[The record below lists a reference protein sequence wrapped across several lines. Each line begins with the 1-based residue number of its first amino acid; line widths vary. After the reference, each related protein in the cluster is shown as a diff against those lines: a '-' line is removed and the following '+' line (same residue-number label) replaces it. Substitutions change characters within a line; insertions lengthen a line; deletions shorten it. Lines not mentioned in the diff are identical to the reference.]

1 MSLQSNDCAKTSLQ
15 CTKPVASEQ
24 GGTHSQNTTYWWT
37 AEPPYNLGGVFLTD
51 DFVPLSIQQFSRE
64 AIGTDRRRDD
74 GSLNFPLLGLFGEVG
89 SLLAEVKKKQRD
101 KVSYL
106 AYAEAVNEE
115 LGDVLWYFN
124 LVASKGGVPFAD
136 IVTNLHQ
143 EAGEW
148 QTASDE
154 PLTFDALQ
162 PSIIDPPKSPTEAF
176 EKTLIEL
183 AAAIGRLMDEHAE
196 NDLSHD
202 RRRLGP
208 RLSAILETLIRAANE
223 AGVSLEAAAVKNRHK
238 TLDRWPVE
246 KNFPPLFDKD
256 APPEEQLPR
265 HLKIDIF
272 ERSVSGKNYVFQTC
286 HGLNIGD
293 RLTDNAMTPDDYRF
307 HDVFHYAYVAVLG
320 WSPVTRS
327 LLRLKRKSLP
337 KIDEA
342 QDGAR
347 ATLIEEGVATWIF
360 GQAINMEFFA
370 ELAPGD
376 LPFDLLKQVRQFVA
390 GYESAECPTWLWEQ
404 AILQGYTAFRY
415 LREHRRG
422 TIVIDMVNRRLDIE
436 PLK

>member
-1 MSLQSNDCAKTSLQ
+1 MAD
-15 CTKPVASEQ
+15 E
-24 GGTHSQNTTYWWT
+24 
-37 AEPPYNLGGVFLTD
+37 
-51 DFVPLSIQQFSRE
+51 FVPLSVQQFSRE
-64 AIGTDRRRDD
+64 AIRTDRRSDD

-101 KVSYL
+101 KIAYL
-106 AYAEAVNEE
+106 AYAEAVTEE

-124 LVASKGGVPFAD
+124 LVAIRGGVTFAD

-143 EAGEW
+143 DGDDWESASEEA
-148 QTASDE
+148 
-154 PLTFDALQ
+154 LTFDALQ
-162 PSIIDPPKSPTEAF
+162 PSIIGPPKSPTEAF
-176 EKTLIEL
+176 ENTLIEL
-183 AAAIGRLMDEHAE
+183 AAAVGRLMDKHAK

-202 RRRLGP
+202 PSGLGP
-208 RLSAILETLIRAANE
+208 SLASILETLIRSANE

-246 KNFPPLFDKD
+246 KNYPCPFDED
-256 APPEEQLPR
+256 APFEEQLPR
-265 HLKIDIF
+265 HIKIEIF

-327 LLRLKRKSLP
+327 LFRLKRKSQP
-337 KIDEA
+337 TIDEA

-347 ATLIEEGVATWIF
+347 AKLIEEGVTTWIF
-360 GQAINMEFFA
+360 GQAMNMEFF
-370 ELAPGD
+370 EGRVPGE
-376 LPFDLLKQVRQFVA
+376 LPFDLLKQVRQFVS
-390 GYESAECPTWLWEQ
+390 GYEVSECPAWLWER
-404 AILQGYTAFRY
+404 AILQGYAAFRY

-436 PLK
+436 

>member
-1 MSLQSNDCAKTSLQ
+1 MA
-15 CTKPVASEQ
+15 
-24 GGTHSQNTTYWWT
+24 
-37 AEPPYNLGGVFLTD
+37 D
-51 DFVPLSIQQFSRE
+51 DFVPLSVQQFSRE

-89 SLLAEVKKKQRD
+89 SLLSEVKKKQRD
-101 KVSYL
+101 KIAYL

-136 IVTNLHQ
+136 IVTNLHRP
-143 EAGEW
+143 GDDW
-148 QTASDE
+148 TPASDE

-183 AAAIGRLMDEHAE
+183 AAAIGRLMDEHAA

-202 RRRLGP
+202 HRRLAP
-208 RLSAILETLIRAANE
+208 RLASILETLIRAANE

-246 KNFPPLFDKD
+246 KNYPLLFDET
-256 APPEEQLPR
+256 APEEEQLPR
-265 HLKIDIF
+265 HLEIEIF

-327 LLRLKRKSLP
+327 LFRLKRKSQP
-337 KIDEA
+337 QIDEA

-360 GQAINMEFFA
+360 GQAVNMEFFDG
-370 ELAPGD
+370 LAPGD

-390 GYESAECPTWLWEQ
+390 GYEAAECPAWLWEH
-404 AILQGYTAFRY
+404 AILQGYNAFRY
-415 LREHRRG
+415 LRENRRG
-422 TIVIDMVNRRLDIE
+422 RIIIDMKNRRLDIG
-436 PLK
+436 PIK